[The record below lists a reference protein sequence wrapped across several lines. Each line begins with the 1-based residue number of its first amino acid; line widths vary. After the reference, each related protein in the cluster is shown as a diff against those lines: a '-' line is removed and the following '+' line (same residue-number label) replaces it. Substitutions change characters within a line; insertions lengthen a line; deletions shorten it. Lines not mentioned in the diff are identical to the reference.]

1 MVPPDEVLASIPAIF
16 GKKSMKARILFVDD
30 DRHFSEITKE
40 YLEAKDFEVI
50 LRHDAESALA
60 EFKKNDFDLCLLD
73 VKMPI
78 TNGFK
83 VAELIKDLNDRIPLV
98 FLTGQH
104 GKEDV
109 LTGLELGADDYIT
122 KPFSMQVL
130 FLRIKNIL
138 KRSDFEN
145 SRKELA
151 ENFSV
156 GAFEFDAASR
166 ELSHAEKVK
175 QLTAIEANLLKMF
188 CENENRVI
196 ERDQVLKRIWADED
210 SIRGRSL
217 NVYVSKLRKLLRADD
232 RIEFLNVH
240 GVGYKMVVRAH

>member
-1 MVPPDEVLASIPAIF
+1 MR
-16 GKKSMKARILFVDD
+16 ARILFVDD

-40 YLEAKDFEVI
+40 YLEAKDFEVT
-50 LRHDAESALA
+50 LTHNAESALA
-60 EFKKNDFDLCLLD
+60 AFRKSDFDLCLLD

-83 VAELIKDLNDRIPLV
+83 VAEVIKSLNDRIPFV
-98 FLTGQH
+98 FLTGQDS
-104 GKEDV
+104 KDDV
-109 LTGLELGADDYIT
+109 LTGLGLGADDYIT

-138 KRSDFEN
+138 NRFNFEQN
-145 SRKELA
+145 RKAVSEKFLL
-151 ENFSV
+151 

-166 ELSHAEKVK
+166 ELIYEHKVK

-196 ERDQVLKRIWADED
+196 ERNQALKRIWADED
-210 SIRGRSL
+210 LIRGRSL
-217 NVYVSKLRKLLRADD
+217 NVYVSKLRKLLKSDN

-240 GVGYKMVVRAH
+240 GVGYKMVIRAY